1 MNKSKLSIAAA
12 SRALLN
18 LFLVLAMI
26 VLASLVGVGG
36 AALWIYSR
44 AETVST
50 AKISAPRLQ
59 AGVAANDSRNYPLL
73 TPVQLDN
80 DTPAQL
86 TPARYVPASSEIATL
101 SDTPRYTYVSYNGG
115 RQQAHLRV
123 NTVLSTDAPA
133 PLASQIT
140 DDATAAQA
148 TDRPPLSEPASH
160 YITDSHGR
168 VVGVDG
174 TAGAL
179 AEARAEQVTVA
190 SVLPVK
196 PRNLAPEIRVATPVV
211 TRKALPVGDE
221 LAPSAPSAFDVRA
234 EISREDEPSVQSVQP
249 VAKTNHSARTAIFG
263 ASDSFRTFG
272 RD

>member
-1 MNKSKLSIAAA
+1 MNKSKLSIATA

-26 VLASLVGVGG
+26 LIACLVGVGG

-44 AETVST
+44 PETVSSA
-50 AKISAPRLQ
+50 AKASSSHSKAN
-59 AGVAANDSRNYPLL
+59 VAASESRTFPLL
-73 TPVQLDN
+73 TPVQRDD

-86 TPARYVPASSEIATL
+86 TPARYVPTSSEIATL
-101 SDTPRYTYVSYNGG
+101 SDTPRYTYVSYNAG

-133 PLASQIT
+133 PLA
-140 DDATAAQA
+140 AQT
-148 TDRPPLSEPASH
+148 TDRPPLNDSASR

-174 TAGAL
+174 TAGAA
-179 AEARAEQVTVA
+179 AEAREQQVTVA
-190 SVLPVK
+190 RALPVQPK
-196 PRNLAPEIRVATPVV
+196 TFVPEVRIAAPVI
-211 TRKALPVGDE
+211 TRKALPVDGDT
-221 LAPSAPSAFDVRA
+221 APSATSAFDVRA
-234 EISREDEPSVQSVQP
+234 ELSRDDDRPVLPAQP
-249 VAKTNHSARTAIFG
+249 VATNAHSSRPALFG
-263 ASDSFRTFG
+263 ASDNFRTLG